1 MDIDDI
7 LQEFDAGG
15 AARDASKDIQNL
27 TTAWVAER
35 TAPEIMPFQAA
46 LVERLTERIRQQIE
60 LVETE
65 TGNLDPTS
73 NFRLI
78 LIQTELER
86 VKYLVRAYLR
96 IRMHKVPH
104 YHAGDGQLQNYC
116 LLTPRGTE
124 QIDKYS
130 FHILSNASVRSRLAP
145 SEISYLKS
153 HLALLNNH
161 YLSSFLRNFPEQL
174 RRLDDTAGGIS
185 MVEEPDMDSAVFCRV
200 VRNVQDAVVRIPG
213 TDTEF
218 ELAKDDVYVVRYS
231 AVREFVVSGDVE
243 LI

>member
-7 LQEFDAGG
+7 LQEFDSGSQQASSAGDLS
-15 AARDASKDIQNL
+15 AL
-27 TTAWVAER
+27 TTAWIAER
-35 TAPEIMPFQAA
+35 SAPEILPFEHAI
-46 LVERLTERIRQQIE
+46 LERLTERIRQQIE

-65 TGNLDPTS
+65 TGNMDPQA

-78 LIQTELER
+78 LLQTELER

-96 IRMHKVPH
+96 VRINK
-104 YHAGDGQLQNYC
+104 
-116 LLTPRGTE
+116 
-124 QIDKYS
+124 IDKYS
-130 FHILSNASVRSRLAP
+130 FHILSTPLRSRLAP
-145 SEISYLKS
+145 SELAYLKS

-161 YLSSFLRNFPEQL
+161 YVSSFLRNFPEQL

-185 MVEEPDMDSAVFCRV
+185 MVEEPDLDSAVFCRV
-200 VRNVQDAVVRIPG
+200 VKRISDEEATVRIPG

-218 ELAKDDVYVVRYS
+218 RLALGDVYVVRYS
-231 AVREFVVSGDVE
+231 AVRQFVEKGEVE

>member
-7 LQEFDAGG
+7 LQEFDT
-15 AARDASKDIQNL
+15 AAQPHDASRDIKDL
-27 TTAWVAER
+27 TLSWIAER
-35 TAPEIMPFQAA
+35 TAPEILPFQTA
-46 LVERLTERIRQQIE
+46 LLDRLTERIRQQIE

-96 IRMHKVPH
+96 VRMHK
-104 YHAGDGQLQNYC
+104 
-116 LLTPRGTE
+116 
-124 QIDKYS
+124 IDKYA
-130 FHILSNASVRSRLAP
+130 FHVLSTPPVRSRLAP
-145 SEISYLKS
+145 SELAYLKS

-174 RRLDDTAGGIS
+174 RRLDDKAGGIT

-200 VRNVQDAVVRIPG
+200 VKDVKDAIVRIPG
-213 TDTEF
+213 TDAEF
-218 ELAKDDVYVVRYS
+218 ELRMDDLYVVRYS
-231 AVREFVVSGDVE
+231 AVREFVMKGEVE